1 MDQDM
6 ILNALMNTLE
16 ALDRLEASE
25 ESENNPTLS
34 EILHD
39 EFVDISNHLQ
49 ISAFSGKAVV
59 YPTSFPIN
67 PSKEM
72 FFASFDLETSR
83 KIHDFTRRV
92 SLGMNGYCEIRI
104 SPGADASWEDPDTQK
119 RLQSLARFLEIILD
133 RKIMIAN
140 VSRLP
145 LIDMSS
151 GLLNSTGM
159 REVGRTLLESES
171 PERYASIF
179 LNLKDMKHFATN
191 YSERLIESFL
201 IRVSHKIFSF
211 LDTEVELAAHY
222 GGDNFFVMILKER
235 IEEFKE
241 FLSDAS
247 VEVHGADEPQ
257 YIPFRA
263 RLGIYEGHPG
273 DPINLFMNNASIAFQ
288 FARRRG
294 EDVMV
299 YHPDFLEQMSRK
311 D

>member
-1 MDQDM
+1 MDQDF
-6 ILNALMNTLE
+6 IIHALSRTLE
-16 ALDRLEASE
+16 ALDHMETKEEGEPGPTFSE
-25 ESENNPTLS
+25 ILATELS
-34 EILHD
+34 EI
-39 EFVDISNHLQ
+39 SQHLR
-49 ISAFSGKAVV
+49 ISAVSGKAVV

-72 FFASFDLETSR
+72 FFASYDLETSR
-83 KIHDFTRRV
+83 KVHDFTRRV

-104 SPGADASWEDPDTQK
+104 SPGADASWEDTETLQ
-119 RLQSLARFLEIILD
+119 RLESLARFLEIILD

-159 REVGRTLLESES
+159 RETGRELLGAEA
-171 PERYASIF
+171 PEQYAGIF
-179 LNLKDMKHFATN
+179 LNLKDMKHFATK

-211 LDTEVELAAHY
+211 LDTDAELCAHY
-222 GGDNFFVMILKER
+222 GGDNFFALILKQRVED
-235 IEEFKE
+235 FKA

-263 RLGIYEGHPG
+263 RLGIYEGQPG
-273 DPINLFMNNASIAFQ
+273 DPIHAFMNNASIAFQ
-288 FARRRG
+288 FARRKG
-294 EDVMV
+294 EDAMV
-299 YHPDFLEQMSRK
+299 YRPDFLEQMPK
-311 D
+311 ND